1 MEKIIEYNNL
11 RKIIH
16 KLCCNKCGVEM
27 IKDNIVLMT
36 SPPQYTYNCPKC
48 ESRLTSYRQ
57 YPWEEIVGDEVK
69 CVVQDME
76 DYRSL

>member
-1 MEKIIEYNNL
+1 MINN
-11 RKIIH
+11 
-16 KLCCNKCGVEM
+16 NM
-27 IKDNIVLMT
+27 ILMT

-48 ESRLTSYRQ
+48 ESKLTSYRQ